1 MKTMRILV
9 VAPQPFYQERG
20 TPIATRLLL
29 EALQAAGHSVDV
41 LTYHV
46 GDDPKLAGVRVF
58 RAPAVPFVRDVP
70 IGFSLRKLVCDVA
83 LLWRLATLTR
93 RHRYDVLHAVEEAVF
108 LSLLVRALAGSR
120 STVGTDELDRLG
132 CRVVYDMDSSLPEQL
147 VGKYAALR
155 FVDGVLR
162 RFERFAI
169 ANSDLVLAVCDD
181 LAVRARGYA
190 TRTPVD
196 VVEDVS
202 LLGDG
207 RPQGEAE
214 DLRRDLPSGTVLA
227 LYVGNLERYQG
238 VDLVLDAIAMLEAPP
253 LKFVAVGGDPDAAA
267 SYRARVA
274 ALGLE
279 ARIAFIGPRP
289 LSQLGALLAQADV
302 LVSPRLAGQNT
313 PMKLYS
319 YLAAGKAVLAT
330 RIRSHTQVL
339 SDDNALLV
347 EPTPEALARGLDALL
362 RSPALR
368 ERLAHSA
375 RRLATTRYSLT
386 QFRASIANA
395 YRRIAIAPLMTT
407 QLSNNEVQR

>member
-1 MKTMRILV
+1 MRVLV
-9 VAPQPFYQERG
+9 VAPQPFNQERG

-46 GDDPKLAGVRVF
+46 GEDPKLDGVRVF

-70 IGFSLRKLVCDVA
+70 IGFSFRKLVCDLA
-83 LLWRLATLTR
+83 LLWRLVTLTR

-108 LSLLVRALAGSR
+108 LSLLVRAFGGRR
-120 STVGTDELDRLG
+120 SLGTDELDRLG

-155 FVDGVLR
+155 VIDGVLR

-181 LAVRARGYA
+181 LATRARGYA

-202 LLGDG
+202 LLGDD
-207 RPQGEAE
+207 RPQGEVE
-214 DLRRDLPSGTVLA
+214 NLRRDLPTGVLLA
-227 LYVGNLERYQG
+227 LYVGNLEHYQG
-238 VDLVLDAIAMLEAPP
+238 VDLMLDAIALLESPP
-253 LKFVAVGGDPDAAA
+253 VKFVAVGGDPDAAA
-267 SYRARVA
+267 AYRARVA
-274 ALGLE
+274 ALGIE
-279 ARIAFIGPRP
+279 AQVAFVGARP
-289 LSQLGALLAQADV
+289 LSQLGALLEQADV
-302 LVSPRLAGQNT
+302 LISPRLTGHNT

-347 EPTPEALARGLDALL
+347 EPTPAALARGLDVLL

-368 ERLAHSA
+368 ERLAQSA
-375 RRLATTRYSLT
+375 RRLATTRYSVT
-386 QFRASIANA
+386 QFRASIASA
-395 YRRIAIAPLMTT
+395 YRRIAVAPLE
-407 QLSNNEVQR
+407 SA

>member
-1 MKTMRILV
+1 MRVLV

-46 GDDPKLAGVRVF
+46 GEDPKLAGVRVF

-70 IGFSLRKLVCDVA
+70 IGFSLRKLVCDLA
-83 LLWRLATLTR
+83 LLWRLVTLTR

-108 LSLLVRALAGSR
+108 MSLLVRAFTGGR
-120 STVGTDELDRLG
+120 STLGTGDLDRLG
-132 CRVVYDMDSSLPEQL
+132 CRVVYDMDSSMPEQL

-162 RFERFAI
+162 RFERLAI

-181 LAVRARGYA
+181 LAARARGYA
-190 TRTPVD
+190 TRTPID

-202 LLGDG
+202 LLDND
-207 RPQGEAE
+207 RPQGEVE
-214 DLRRDLPSGTVLA
+214 NLRRDLPSGAVLA
-227 LYVGNLERYQG
+227 LYVGNLEHYQG
-238 VDLVLDAIAMLEAPP
+238 VDLMLDAIAMLESPP
-253 LKFVAVGGDPDAAA
+253 LKFVAVGGDADAAA
-267 SYRARVA
+267 AYRARVA

-279 ARIAFIGPRP
+279 AHVEFIGARP

-302 LVSPRLAGQNT
+302 LVSPRLKGQNT

-319 YLAAGKAVLAT
+319 YLAAGKALLAT

-347 EPTPEALARGLDALL
+347 EPTPAAVARGLDVLL
-362 RSPALR
+362 HSPALR
-368 ERLAHSA
+368 EQLALSA
-375 RRLATTRYSLT
+375 RRLATTRYSIT

-395 YRRIAIAPLMTT
+395 YRRIAVAPLG
-407 QLSNNEVQR
+407 SA

>member
-1 MKTMRILV
+1 MRVLV

-29 EALQAAGHSVDV
+29 EALQAAGYAVDV

-46 GDDPKLAGVRVF
+46 GEDPQLPGVRVF
-58 RAPAVPFVRDVP
+58 RAPAVPFVRNVP
-70 IGFSLRKLVCDVA
+70 IGFSLRKLVCDLA
-83 LLWRLATLTR
+83 LLWRLVTLTR
-93 RHRYDVLHAVEEAVF
+93 RHRYDVLHAVEEAIY
-108 LSLLVRALAGSR
+108 LSLLVRAFSGNRATVRNAEAG
-120 STVGTDELDRLG
+120 RLG

-147 VGKYAALR
+147 VDKYAPLR
-155 FVDGVLR
+155 FVDGMLR

-181 LAVRARGYA
+181 LATRARGYA

-202 LLGDG
+202 LLGDD
-207 RPQGEAE
+207 RAQSVVE
-214 DLRRDLPSGTVLA
+214 DLRRDLPSGAILA
-227 LYVGNLERYQG
+227 LYVGNLEHYQG
-238 VDLVLDAIAMLEAPP
+238 VDLVLDALAMLESPP
-253 LKFVAVGGDPDAAA
+253 LKFVAVGGDAESVAAH
-267 SYRARVA
+267 RARVA
-274 ALGLE
+274 ELGLE
-279 ARIAFIGPRP
+279 KQVEFIGARP

-302 LVSPRLAGQNT
+302 LVSPRLLGQNT

-347 EPTPEALARGLDALL
+347 EPTAAAVARGLDVLL

-375 RRLATTRYSLT
+375 RRLATTRYSVT

-395 YRRIAIAPLMTT
+395 YRRIAVAPLEPAI

>member
-1 MKTMRILV
+1 MRILV

-46 GDDPKLAGVRVF
+46 GNDPKLPGVRVF
-58 RAPAVPFVRDVP
+58 RAPAIPFISDVP
-70 IGFSLRKLVCDVA
+70 IGFSVRKVLCDLA
-83 LLWRLATLTR
+83 LLWRLFTLTR
-93 RHRYDVLHAVEEAVF
+93 RRRYDVLHAVEEAVF
-108 LSLLVRALAGSR
+108 LSLLVRAFVGRR
-120 STVGTDELDRLG
+120 STLGTDKLDRLG

-162 RFERFAI
+162 RLERLAI
-169 ANSDLVLAVCDD
+169 ARSDLVLAVCND
-181 LAVRARGYA
+181 LATRARGYA
-190 TRTPVD
+190 TNTPID

-202 LLGDG
+202 LLGG
-207 RPQGEAE
+207 GGKRAE
-214 DLRRDLPSGTVLA
+214 SENLRRGLLYGELLV
-227 LYVGNLERYQG
+227 LYVGNLEHYQG
-238 VDLVLDAIAMLEAPP
+238 VDLMLEAIAKLESPP
-253 LKFVAVGGDPDAAA
+253 MKFVAVGGNHEAVVA
-267 SYRARVA
+267 YRRRVA
-274 ALGLE
+274 ELGLGGQV
-279 ARIAFIGPRP
+279 AFIGARP
-289 LSQLGALLAQADV
+289 LAQLGPLLEQADV
-302 LVSPRLAGQNT
+302 LVSPRLHGQNT

-347 EPTPEALARGLDALL
+347 EPTPAAVARGLDVLL
-362 RSPALR
+362 RSPLLR
-368 ERLAHSA
+368 ERLALSA

-386 QFRASIANA
+386 QFRASLASA
-395 YRRIAIAPLMTT
+395 YRRFTVAP
-407 QLSNNEVQR
+407 SGSA

>member
-1 MKTMRILV
+1 MRILV

-46 GDDPKLAGVRVF
+46 GNDPKLPGVRVF
-58 RAPAVPFVRDVP
+58 RAPAIPFIRDVP
-70 IGFSLRKLVCDVA
+70 IGFSLRKVICDLA
-83 LLWRLATLTR
+83 LLWRLFTLTR
-93 RHRYDVLHAVEEAVF
+93 RKRYDVLHAVEEAVF
-108 LSLLVRALAGSR
+108 LSLLVRAFVGRR
-120 STVGTDELDRLG
+120 STLGTDKLDRLG

-162 RFERFAI
+162 RLERLAI
-169 ANSDLVLAVCDD
+169 ARSDLVLAVCND
-181 LAVRARGYA
+181 LATRARGYA
-190 TRTPVD
+190 TNTPID

-202 LLGDG
+202 LLGG
-207 RPQGEAE
+207 GGKRAE
-214 DLRRDLPSGTVLA
+214 SENLRRGLLYGELLV
-227 LYVGNLERYQG
+227 LYVGNLEHYQG
-238 VDLVLDAIAMLEAPP
+238 VDLMLEAIAKLESPP
-253 LKFVAVGGDPDAAA
+253 MKFVAVGGNHEAVAA
-267 SYRARVA
+267 YRRRVA
-274 ALGLE
+274 ELGLGGQV
-279 ARIAFIGPRP
+279 AFIGARP
-289 LSQLGALLAQADV
+289 LAQLGPLLEQADV
-302 LVSPRLAGQNT
+302 LVSPRLHGQNT

-347 EPTPEALARGLDALL
+347 EPTPAAVARGLDVLL
-362 RSPALR
+362 RSPLLR
-368 ERLAHSA
+368 ERLALAA

-386 QFRASIANA
+386 QFRASLASA
-395 YRRIAIAPLMTT
+395 YRRFTVAP
-407 QLSNNEVQR
+407 SGSA

>member
-1 MKTMRILV
+1 MRVLV

-46 GDDPKLAGVRVF
+46 GEDPKLAGVRVF

-83 LLWRLATLTR
+83 LLWRLVTLTR

-108 LSLLVRALAGSR
+108 MSLLVRAFTGRRSR
-120 STVGTDELDRLG
+120 LGTDDLDRLG
-132 CRVVYDMDSSLPEQL
+132 CRVVYDMDSSMPEQL

-162 RFERFAI
+162 RFERLAI

-181 LAVRARGYA
+181 LAARARGYA
-190 TRTPVD
+190 TRTPID

-202 LLGDG
+202 LLDDD
-207 RPQGEAE
+207 RPQGEVE
-214 DLRRDLPSGTVLA
+214 NLRRDLPSGAVLA
-227 LYVGNLERYQG
+227 LYVGNLEHYQG
-238 VDLVLDAIAMLEAPP
+238 VDLMLDAIAMLESPP
-253 LKFVAVGGDPDAAA
+253 LKFVAVGGDADAAA
-267 SYRARVA
+267 AYRARVA

-279 ARIAFIGPRP
+279 AHVEFIGARP

-302 LVSPRLAGQNT
+302 LVSPRLKGQNT

-319 YLAAGKAVLAT
+319 YLAAGKALLAT

-347 EPTPEALARGLDALL
+347 EPTPAAVARGLDVLL
-362 RSPALR
+362 HSPALR
-368 ERLAHSA
+368 EQLALSA

-395 YRRIAIAPLMTT
+395 YRRIAVAPLE
-407 QLSNNEVQR
+407 SA